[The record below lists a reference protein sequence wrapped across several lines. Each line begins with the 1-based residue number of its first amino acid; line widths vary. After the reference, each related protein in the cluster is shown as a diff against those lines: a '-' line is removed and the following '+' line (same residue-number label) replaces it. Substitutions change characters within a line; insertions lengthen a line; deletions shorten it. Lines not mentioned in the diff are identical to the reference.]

1 MLKGKVAVVTGASKG
16 IGRAIAAEL
25 AKSGADIVIN
35 YCSSEKAAKDL
46 KKIIE
51 DLGSKAVLCCCDVS
65 VPEQAKALI
74 DLAVN
79 EFGKIDIL
87 VNNAGIGLA
96 PPSALDISNEDFAR
110 VIDINLKGTFYC
122 SMEAI
127 KEMMKNRSGKIIGIS
142 SSAVEQP
149 RGGTAAYSASK
160 SGVELLMRSLAQEFG
175 PYGINVNTVAPGP
188 TETEMLKDFFTPER
202 KKEVESGIPLRRL
215 AAPEDIAKTVLFL
228 ATDQSEY
235 ITGQKILVDGG
246 RTIR

>member
-16 IGRAIAAEL
+16 IGRAIAVEL
-25 AKSGADIVIN
+25 AKNGADIVIN
-35 YCSSEKAAKDL
+35 YCSSEKAAKDI

-65 VPEQAKALI
+65 VPEQSKALI

-96 PPSALDISNEDFAR
+96 PPSALDISNEDFAK

-127 KEMMKNRSGKIIGIS
+127 KEMMKNKSGKIIGIS

-215 AAPEDIAKTVLFL
+215 ATPKDIAKAVLFL

>member
-16 IGRAIAAEL
+16 IGRAIAVEL
-25 AKSGADIVIN
+25 AKNGADIVIN

-65 VPEQAKALI
+65 VPEQSKALI

-96 PPSALDISNEDFAR
+96 PPSALDISNEDFAK

-127 KEMMKNRSGKIIGIS
+127 KEMMKNKSGKIIGIS

-215 AAPEDIAKTVLFL
+215 ATPKDIAKAVLFL

>member
-16 IGRAIAAEL
+16 IGRAIAVEL
-25 AKSGADIVIN
+25 AKNGADIVIN

-65 VPEQAKALI
+65 VPEQSKALI

-96 PPSALDISNEDFAR
+96 PPSALDISNEDFAK
-110 VIDINLKGTFYC
+110 VIDINLKGAFYC

-127 KEMMKNRSGKIIGIS
+127 KEMMKNKSGKIIGIS

-215 AAPEDIAKTVLFL
+215 ATPKDIAKAVLFL

>member
-16 IGRAIAAEL
+16 IGRAIAVEL
-25 AKSGADIVIN
+25 AKNGADIVIN

-65 VPEQAKALI
+65 VPEQSKALI

-96 PPSALDISNEDFAR
+96 PPSALDISNEGFAK

-127 KEMMKNRSGKIIGIS
+127 KEMMKNKSGKIIGIS

-215 AAPEDIAKTVLFL
+215 ATPKDIAKAVLFL